1 MSNPFART
9 SVAVKVAVA
18 PVAMTACLVIVAALG
33 LWATR
38 DLGASLEV
46 LSERTLPDLAQMT
59 EIDRKVAASY
69 AAVNQSLAWTA
80 AEFPADRIDAI
91 DKRIAAELATVRELL
106 SRQVE
111 HFASDGPMHERVLA
125 LQKAFAAF
133 ETAAGYTM
141 DMKSSGLATAATF
154 IQGMESTYVE
164 LDAQASQLAQA
175 MRDAAGTHV
184 AQSAASAGDKQRG
197 VAIGALLA
205 LTLATALAWI
215 SARQI
220 IRPLRQA
227 RERALAVAD
236 GDLSGTDAAPGTRD
250 ETTQVLTA
258 LAEVSRQ
265 LGAIVSEVRSAA
277 AQVDAAS
284 SEIAQGNG
292 DLSAR
297 TEQQAARLQQ
307 IAASVDQITAGVRH
321 NAEQAREADGLAR
334 NATQAAADGA
344 RAVDEVVRTMDELSA
359 QSRRISEIIGVIDGI
374 AFQTN
379 ILALNAAVE
388 AARAGEQGRGFAVVA
403 SEVRNLAGRSSAA
416 AKEIRSLIGASVEST
431 EAGNQRARAAGATMA
446 QIASAI
452 SRTTTVMGEIA
463 AASGRQAED
472 IAGINHSVGQIDQST
487 QQNAALVEEAAAAAE
502 SLRDQS
508 RRLVDM
514 LGHFRTA

>member
-1 MSNPFART
+1 MNPLARA
-9 SVAVKVAVA
+9 SVTVKVAVA
-18 PVAMTACLVIVAALG
+18 PLAMMACLVIVAALG

-46 LSERTLPDLAQMT
+46 LSERTLPNLARMT

-69 AAVNQSLAWTA
+69 AAVNQSLVWTA
-80 AEFPADRIDAI
+80 ADFPAERINAL
-91 DKRIAAELATVRELL
+91 DKGIASGLAAVRGMLQ
-106 SRQVE
+106 RQVE
-111 HFASDGPMHERVLA
+111 QSAAGAPMHDRILA

-133 ETAAGYTM
+133 ERAATDTM
-141 DMKSSGLATAATF
+141 DMKSTGLATAATF
-154 IQGMESTYVE
+154 IQGMESTYAE
-164 LDAQASQLAQA
+164 LDAQTGQLAQA

-184 AQSAASAGDKQRG
+184 AQSAASASDKQRG

-205 LTLATALAWI
+205 MTLAAALAWI

-220 IRPLRQA
+220 ITPLRQA

-236 GDLSGTDAAPGTRD
+236 GDLSRTDAVPVTRD

-265 LGAIVSEVRSAA
+265 LGGIVSEVRAAA

-292 DLSAR
+292 DLSTR

-321 NAEQAREADGLAR
+321 NAEQARAADSLAR
-334 NATQAAADGA
+334 DATQATEDGA

-403 SEVRNLAGRSSAA
+403 SEVRSLAGRSSAA
-416 AKEIRSLIGASVEST
+416 AKEIRTLIGASVEST

-446 QIASAI
+446 QIATAI
-452 SRTTTVMGEIA
+452 SRATTVMGEIA
-463 AASGRQAED
+463 SASGRQADD
-472 IAGINHSVGQIDQST
+472 IAGINHSVGEIDQST
-487 QQNAALVEEAAAAAE
+487 QQNAALVEQAAAAAE